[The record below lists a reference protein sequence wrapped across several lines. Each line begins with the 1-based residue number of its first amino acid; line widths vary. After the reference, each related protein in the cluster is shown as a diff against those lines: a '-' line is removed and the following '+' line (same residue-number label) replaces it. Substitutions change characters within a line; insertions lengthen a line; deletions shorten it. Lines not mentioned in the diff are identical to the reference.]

1 MEEHWVPEEG
11 AGQGLAHRLHG
22 EGGRGA
28 PNSPARFGSRAVSP
42 LTLPLSPGM
51 AGPLRWLETC
61 LRRAAGDREED
72 GVSHPVPLVPLSEEN
87 EDAME
92 DRRFK
97 ALLRQLGLRPPA
109 SEQVRSLSLSPS
121 PSPRSRHSPAA
132 SPLSAQESFWRI
144 PAALTPQQLRR
155 AAASIAHHGP
165 DPPPPPR
172 GPLEPPQCP
181 QDPDAGEGCGSGAGV
196 PRPGAGP
203 EPLFFPVQPG
213 TKRRRALDSEDEDD
227 GSSGACTPL
236 RSLLG
241 G

>member
-1 MEEHWVPEEG
+1 MEERWVPEEG
-11 AGQGLAHRLHG
+11 AGQGLAHRLHR

-28 PNSPARFGSRAVSP
+28 PNSLARFGSGDVSP

-109 SEQVRSLSLSPS
+109 SEQ
-121 PSPRSRHSPAA
+121 
-132 SPLSAQESFWRI
+132 ESFWRI

-181 QDPDAGEGCGSGAGV
+181 QDPDAGEAGAKPPPHCCSEEPV
-196 PRPGAGP
+196 PSPG
-203 EPLFFPVQPG
+203 QTG

-236 RSLLG
+236 PSLLG